1 MSEEISYEHLF
12 DLLRREKTREDLQ
25 SIDKHFYIDVFGSL
39 KSKELIIKQKE
50 SQTSLVINI
59 NLEKEKIEIKNIRK
73 ILNEIRDRRQKKI
86 ILLALSRAKI
96 PSTIINHEVFTTD
109 ENVFFNNCVKLFR
122 EFKENNYSSTEK
134 IESKPIIEK
143 EEPKEEFEPLPL
155 KEEIVA
161 KTESD
166 PLPKDEKTVIIQN
179 SKIEFLTDMSNFY
192 GPKKELLGPFK
203 KGDIAELPKIIAK
216 ILIDKGRAKK
226 V

>member
-50 SQTSLVINI
+50 SQTSLVMNI

-109 ENVFFNNCVKLFR
+109 ENVFFNSCVKLFR

-134 IESKPIIEK
+134 VESELVIEK
-143 EEPKEEFEPLPL
+143 EEPESLPVKESVVVEPE
-155 KEEIVA
+155 KD
-161 KTESD
+161 SS
-166 PLPKDEKTVIIQN
+166 PKDEKTVIIQN
-179 SKIEFLTDMSNFY
+179 FKIEFLTDMSNFY

-203 KGDIAELPKIIAK
+203 KGDIAELPEIIAK